1 MKEKS
6 RGKHSPEPGAPAG
19 LQLSVVDSARPQVPA
34 FRSDGLPPRQPA
46 NQGHAPQLRESTPCP
61 VEFYLSAPEAKT
73 VQLAGDFTR
82 WEQSAVEMTRVGDGV
97 WKASVPIS
105 AGRHSYRLIVDGQW
119 REDPCGVL
127 REPNPFGS
135 YNTVIEVR

>member
-1 MKEKS
+1 MGCRHGSLRIKATRHSSAS
-6 RGKHSPEPGAPAG
+6 RPHVRS
-19 LQLSVVDSARPQVPA
+19 SSISRP
-34 FRSDGLPPRQPA
+34 
-46 NQGHAPQLRESTPCP
+46 
-61 VEFYLSAPEAKT
+61 PEAKT